1 MAQRLRASEGGGAV
15 CMLNDVGNGVYCKM
29 PTMIGFSFG
38 SGGRIDKIKTSSKFD
53 FLWRAKNDVT
63 T

>member
-1 MAQRLRASEGGGAV
+1 
-15 CMLNDVGNGVYCKM
+15 MLNDVGNGVYCKM

-38 SGGRIDKIKTSSKFD
+38 SGRIIDKIKTTSSSNED
-53 FLWRAKNDVT
+53 EICILWRAKNDVT